1 MSLPRIVITAGEPAG
16 IGPDVIVK
24 ALQSDIAARIAVV
37 ADADLLKRRAT
48 MLGIACDIQKLDIPS
63 EVSAHIPNRIQV
75 LHTPCLDDVV
85 PRTLN
90 VANARY
96 VITTLER
103 AASLTQDGV
112 FDAIVTAP
120 VQKSIITDS
129 GIPFSGHTEFFAD
142 FFRCEDVVMLLTN
155 QKFKVALATTHLPL
169 RDVPNAIS
177 KDGLCKQFRIIHRSF
192 CELYGVEKP
201 RIAMLGLNPHAGEGG
216 HLGKEELDTLIPAR
230 DVALSEDIDVSLPL
244 PADTAFVSEV
254 GKRADVILAMYHD
267 QGLPVLKTAGF
278 GHSVNVTLGLPI
290 IRTSVDHGT
299 ALELAASG
307 KASEGSLLAAINE
320 AIVCAHHQA

>member
-85 PRTLN
+85 PGTLN
-90 VANARY
+90 VANARH

-120 VQKSIITDS
+120 VQKSIINDS

>member
-24 ALQSDIAARIAVV
+24 ALQSDITARIAVV
-37 ADADLLKRRAT
+37 GDADLLKRRAN
-48 MLGIACDIQKLDIPS
+48 MLGIACDIQKLDIPN

-85 PRTLN
+85 PGTLN

-120 VQKSIITDS
+120 VQKSIINDS

-142 FFRCEDVVMLLTN
+142 RKSVV
-155 QKFKVALATTHLPL
+155 
-169 RDVPNAIS
+169 
-177 KDGLCKQFRIIHRSF
+177 
-192 CELYGVEKP
+192 
-201 RIAMLGLNPHAGEGG
+201 
-216 HLGKEELDTLIPAR
+216 
-230 DVALSEDIDVSLPL
+230 
-244 PADTAFVSEV
+244 
-254 GKRADVILAMYHD
+254 
-267 QGLPVLKTAGF
+267 
-278 GHSVNVTLGLPI
+278 
-290 IRTSVDHGT
+290 
-299 ALELAASG
+299 
-307 KASEGSLLAAINE
+307 
-320 AIVCAHHQA
+320 

>member
-16 IGPDVIVK
+16 IGPDVILK

-37 ADADLLKRRAT
+37 ADADLLQRRAN
-48 MLGIACDIQKLDIPS
+48 MLGIACDIQKLDLPN
-63 EVSAHIPNRIQV
+63 EVSAHVPNRIQV
-75 LHTPCLDDVV
+75 LHTPCLGEVV
-85 PRTLN
+85 PGTLN

-96 VITTLER
+96 VVSTLER
-103 AASLTQDGV
+103 AAGLTQDGV

-120 VQKSIITDS
+120 VQKSIINDS

-201 RIAMLGLNPHAGEGG
+201 RIAMLGLNPHAGESG

>member
-37 ADADLLKRRAT
+37 ADADLLKRRAN

-75 LHTPCLDDVV
+75 LPTPFLDDVV
-85 PRTLN
+85 PGTLN
-90 VANARY
+90 VANARH

-120 VQKSIITDS
+120 VQKSIINDS

-142 FFRCEDVVMLLTN
+142 FFRCEEVVMLLTN

-244 PADTAFVSEV
+244 PADTAFASEV

-267 QGLPVLKTAGF
+267 QGLPVLKAAGF

>member
-120 VQKSIITDS
+120 VQKSIINDS